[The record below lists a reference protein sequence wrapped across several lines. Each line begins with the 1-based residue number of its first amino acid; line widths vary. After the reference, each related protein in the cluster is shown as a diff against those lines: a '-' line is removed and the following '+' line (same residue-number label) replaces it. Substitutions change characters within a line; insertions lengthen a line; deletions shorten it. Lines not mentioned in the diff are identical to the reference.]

1 LRIWQLRVADEGI
14 LSTILPADDQT
25 TPRPK
30 PWLLYTLP
38 VNTLNFCGFSMCHEQ
53 MGRATDEPRSGT
65 DDAILIA
72 TVSTDDKKI
81 NVYQFPEEKLKYV
94 VPQIPTTDTG
104 K

>member
-1 LRIWQLRVADEGI
+1 MRR
-14 LSTILPADDQT
+14 T
-25 TPRPK
+25 T
-30 PWLLYTLP
+30 
-38 VNTLNFCGFSMCHEQ
+38 G
-53 MGRATDEPRSGT
+53 EPRSGIN
-65 DDAILIA
+65 DAILIA